1 MQLAP
6 LATWVKCHNAS
17 KRSVF
22 ISSSAKFHLIENYPA
37 GSGTI
42 ASPALIFSKE
52 VPTTRCRFFFKR
64 LFQKIRVE
72 NKFIRDKVQM
82 VKNAMPGRRLSLF
95 FIFGWRHREK
105 SCEAS
110 KFSSRD
116 SSDYKTV
123 QSYTSKCYNFE
134 LDSFLEIGSKHLLS
148 VLTCSS
154 KSRERVHLK
163 CAEMTFISVILLP
176 SLIFVF
182 IYEKYCKM
190 IKLISYD

>member
-116 SSDYKTV
+116 CSYYKNV

-134 LDSFLEIGSKHLLS
+134 LDSFLETPQTHTTVSAVYRFLVTHQPNRATFEKTRNTHFTTFPS
-148 VLTCSS
+148 AAAVVTTC
-154 KSRERVHLK
+154 
-163 CAEMTFISVILLP
+163 
-176 SLIFVF
+176 
-182 IYEKYCKM
+182 
-190 IKLISYD
+190 